1 MSIQTRKPAA
11 IIWQHSAERDQPAIS
26 LDENSKLDKESVLN
40 KLRESFNFPDY
51 FGDNWDAAYDLLLDY
66 VDQMEGA
73 ATWRFSINRASNVNE
88 ADLADWIHMMTDLCT
103 YAESRG
109 LALRIVIH
117 DSPKAGDQAFE
128 EEAVSEIITSEV
140 RESVERSVLCWLA
153 TTDENGQPNVSPK
166 EVFAVA
172 DSQNIV
178 VANIASPRSAR
189 NIRANQKVCLSF
201 VDVFVQKGFKIIGT
215 ATEVKRSEPEYS
227 HWVAPLLTMAGDRYP
242 IHSVFVVS
250 AIAAEP
256 IVAPS
261 YRLYPSETTEE
272 SQIQS
277 ALRTY
282 GVTRDKDG

>member
-1 MSIQTRKPAA
+1 MP
-11 IIWQHSAERDQPAIS
+11 
-26 LDENSKLDKESVLN
+26 
-40 KLRESFNFPDY
+40 
-51 FGDNWDAAYDLLLDY
+51 
-66 VDQMEGA
+66 
-73 ATWRFSINRASNVNE
+73 
-88 ADLADWIHMMTDLCT
+88 
-103 YAESRG
+103 
-109 LALRIVIH
+109 
-117 DSPKAGDQAFE
+117 
-128 EEAVSEIITSEV
+128 EIITSEI
-140 RESVERSVLCWLA
+140 RDSVERSVLCWLA

-189 NIRANQKVCLSF
+189 NIRVNQKICLSF

-282 GVTRDKDG
+282 GVTRDKGA